1 VTDSVV
7 RIGLLFPE
15 LLGTYGDRGNAVALS
30 RRLARRAIASEI
42 VTVSPGDV
50 IPRSLDCYIIGGGE
64 NHTERAAA
72 ELLCGSDLIEAWAGG
87 AVIVA
92 VCAGYQLLGTSIR
105 IDDGDPIRGVGLLN
119 ATTELE
125 ATRRVG
131 DVVVE
136 TDCDAVGPVCGF
148 ENHAG
153 ATTLHSGP
161 PHLGTIRGDG
171 RSEGVFGANILG
183 TYLHG
188 PVLVRNPELTDA
200 VLEWIVGPLPA
211 LPPDDLEHALHDALL
226 ARLTTPGRWRRRR

>member
-15 LLGTYGDRGNAVALS
+15 LLGTYGDRGNAVALE
-30 RRLARRAIASEI
+30 RRLTRRAIAAEV
-42 VTVSPGDV
+42 VTVSASDV
-50 IPRSLDCYIIGGGE
+50 IPRSLDCYVIGGGE

-72 ELLCGSDLIEAWAGG
+72 ELLCGSDLIEAWSRG

-105 IDDGDPIRGVGLLN
+105 IDDGEPIRGVGLLN

-131 DVVVE
+131 DVVVDTE
-136 TDCDAVGPVCGF
+136 CEAVGAVCGF

-153 ATTLHSGP
+153 VTTLHSGP
-161 PHLGTIRGDG
+161 PPLGTIRGDD
-171 RSEGVFGANILG
+171 RRDGVFGANILG

-188 PVLVRNPELTDA
+188 PVLVRNPDLTDA
-200 VLEWIVGPLPA
+200 VLAWIVGALPA
-211 LPPDDLEHALHDALL
+211 LPPDDLEHALHDSLV
-226 ARLTTPGRWRRRR
+226 ARITTPRRWRRRR